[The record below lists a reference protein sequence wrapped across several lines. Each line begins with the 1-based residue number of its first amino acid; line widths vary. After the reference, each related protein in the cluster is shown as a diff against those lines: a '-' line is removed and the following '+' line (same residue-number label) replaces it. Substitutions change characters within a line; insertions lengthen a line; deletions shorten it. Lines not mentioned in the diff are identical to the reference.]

1 MRLLLFV
8 GLVYGV
14 LPFVNSRSDIVD
26 IGSIVSPET
35 INGRVST
42 IAMKAAVDDVNSD
55 PRILQGRQL
64 RLNIHDANYTGF
76 FSIVDALKYME
87 IPNVAIIGL
96 QSSMMA
102 PVLSYIGNELH
113 VPILSFTDLDPTLWA
128 LQYSYFIQ
136 TAPNDLYQ
144 MTAVAEIVSYF
155 HYAQVTAIYTDDDQF
170 RNGINVLGNELTKKS
185 CRLSGKAPLP
195 VDSKV
200 TREIIKDRLLK
211 VMSMESRVILVHTY
225 IETGMAI
232 FEIAKS
238 LNMMKRGYVW
248 IATAWLST
256 LLDSVGVLPKS
267 LHGVLTLRPH
277 TINSYKRRAFSRRWK
292 NLTEGRSIGLNSY
305 GLYAYDTVW
314 IIAHAINKYLK
325 ESGEISF
332 TTNSSLSN
340 IMGGTSLNLKALTIF
355 DGGKQLRSNILQTNM
370 TGLTGPLRFNED
382 RSLINPCFDIINVI
396 QTHGRLVGYW
406 SNCSGLSVD
415 LKPSNISS
423 YNQRLRSVVWPG
435 NAKHKPRGWQFP
447 NNVGGFSID
456 VFNAALKL
464 LQYPL
469 PYEFI
474 AYGDGHKNPSYL
486 DLVNNVASNVFDAAI
501 GDITILTNRTKA
513 VDFTQ
518 PYIESGLVVVVH
530 IDKPD
535 SSSWVYVQP
544 FSPQLWCVIALLFL
558 FVGGVVWLLEHKQND
573 QFRGPPR
580 KQIVTAMWFT
590 FSTMFFAQ
598 RENTVST
605 LGRMVVCIWL
615 FVVLIVN
622 ASYTASLTSILTVQ
636 QLKSPISGIES
647 LIISKEL
654 IGFQVGSYIEDYLV
668 KEVNIPKSRL
678 VALGS
683 PDEYAEKLLSGT
695 VAAIVDERPYMDFF
709 LSKHCDF
716 QIVGKEFTTS
726 GMGFAFPRDS
736 PLAVD
741 MSTAIL
747 RLTETG
753 EFKKI
758 HDNWINKEA
767 CGPQSSSLV
776 SDQVQL
782 KSFWGLFLIFGLV
795 CVVGVIIH
803 LCMTLYEFRRH
814 HHHAVMNRMQKW
826 YHSTRLQ
833 RFFKFVDEKQEA
845 THNKLKRKRRASAVI
860 LCLMVQKAAKTDRV
874 GISVV
879 WPGNAKHKPR
889 GWQFPNNGRPL
900 RIGVPLRVTFK
911 EMVMQVNDTKQVGG
925 FSIDVFNAALKL
937 LQYPLPYEFIAYG
950 DGHKNPSY
958 LDLTMNGRVS
968 SIAMKA
974 AVDDVNSDP
983 RILPARQLKL
993 SVHDTNFTALK
1004 YMGSATVA
1012 IIGPQSSELAGV
1024 LSHLGNELHVP
1035 ILSFT
1040 ALDPSLSPFQYPY
1053 FLQTA
1058 PNDLYQMKALA
1069 ATVSYFRYREVV
1081 AIFTDND
1088 QFRNGINV
1096 FGNELTKK
1104 RCRLSGKAPL
1114 PVDRQLTRE
1123 IIKDR
1128 LVKVMSMESRVILVH
1143 TYSVAG
1149 LSIFEIAKSLGMMKR
1164 GYVWIATTWLS
1175 AVLDST
1181 GIPPK
1186 NADTLHGVLTLRPHT
1201 PDSYSKKAFSR
1212 RWKKLSN
1219 DSAIG
1224 INPYGFYAYDTVW
1237 IIAHAIDKFLK
1248 EGGQISFSNI
1258 SRLSDI
1264 YETGPLILK
1273 NLSIFDGGKQ
1283 MLSNILHTNLTGLT
1297 GPLSFN
1303 PDRSLRN
1310 PSFDV
1315 INVLHTKG
1323 QLVGYWS
1330 NYSGLSVQ
1338 VPKSSFNV
1346 IPSNISSSNQRLGR
1360 MIWPGNTKEKP
1371 RGWEFSNNGRPLRIG
1386 VPLRAGFK
1394 EMVMQVNGT
1403 KQFSGFCTDVFLA
1416 AIKLLPYP
1424 LPYEFIMFGNGHNN
1438 PSYSDLVNKVS
1449 SKVFDAAVGAITIV
1463 SNRTNAVDFTQPY
1476 IESGLVV
1483 VVNIHKAHPSS
1494 WAYLQPFSPSLWGVT
1509 ALFFLF
1515 VGAIVWLLEH
1525 RHNDEFRGPPKKQV
1539 GTVLWFTFS
1548 MLFFAHRENTVSTL
1562 GRMVV
1567 FIWLFVVLIVNS
1579 SYTASL
1585 TSILT
1590 VQQLQT
1596 PISGIESL
1604 IMGNELI
1611 GFPVGSH
1618 VEDYLVKELS
1628 IPTSRLVP
1636 LGSPE
1641 EYAEKLLSRAVAAIV
1656 DERPYVDLFLSK
1668 YCRFQV
1674 VGREFTKSG
1683 MGFAFPRDSPLAVDL
1698 SNAILKLTET
1708 GELQKIHDH
1717 WLNKKACGPQS
1728 LSFVSDQLHLESF
1741 WGLFLVFGLVCALAL
1756 FIHLCRTLH
1765 RFRRRHPKVKKPR
1778 NRGYRSMRSHKWKE
1792 PRDGERM
1799 KLIMGHPHSHR
1810 LLVTKSSSIVNS
1822 KNDIINIGY
1831 VVALQ
1836 SIHGRV
1842 SSIAL
1847 KAAVDDVNSD
1857 PIVLPGRRLTISIH
1871 DADVT
1876 GFYSMFGAMKYL
1888 ETPTV
1893 AVIGPQSSELVK
1905 MLSQLANGLHVPI
1918 LSFTALDPSLSP
1930 FQYPYLLQTAPNDL
1944 YQMKA
1949 LAAIVSYFHYREVTA
1964 IFTDSDQFCNGI
1976 HVFGN
1981 ELTTKRCR
1989 LSGKAPLPV
1998 DNKLTREIIKDR
2010 LTKVMSMESPSSA
2023 SRARQRAST
2032 EVFATCI
2039 SANRATF
2046 SSDFFTTENTSL
2058 DKHSAIKLSLAIRRV
2073 GHLSIYLF
2081 PSDLGDIQGILCVMH
2096 FGPCMIVFED
2106 FMTIVQGRLSL
2117 FGTGK
2122 AQRVLVAN
2130 GYLIQVIV
2138 QWPWSA

>member
-1 MRLLLFV
+1 MVMRLLLFV
-8 GLVYGV
+8 GLVHGV
-14 LPFVNSRSDIVD
+14 LPLVNSRSDIVD

-76 FSIVDALKYME
+76 FSIVDGIVLMFTPNSAMWFLKSGANYVVKTAWLALKYME

-128 LQYSYFIQ
+128 LQYPYFIQ

-225 IETGMAI
+225 IETGLAI

-370 TGLTGPLRFNED
+370 TGLTGPLRFNKD
-382 RSLINPCFDIINVI
+382 RSLINPFFDIINVI

-447 NNVGGFSID
+447 NNGRPLRIGVPLRVTFKEMVMQVNDTKQVGGFSID

-580 KQIVTAMWFT
+580 KQIVTAMCD
-590 FSTMFFAQ
+590 SVINELNVSG
-598 RENTVST
+598 ENTVST

-795 CVVGVIIH
+795 CVVGVLIH

-845 THNKLKRKRRASAVI
+845 THNKLKRKRRASA
-860 LCLMVQKAAKTDRV
+860 L
-874 GISVV
+874 SVV
-879 WPGNAKHKPR
+879 DPKSDIIN
-889 GWQFPNNGRPL
+889 
-900 RIGVPLRVTFK
+900 IGYIVPS
-911 EMVMQVNDTKQVGG
+911 Q
-925 FSIDVFNAALKL
+925 
-937 LQYPLPYEFIAYG
+937 
-950 DGHKNPSY
+950 
-958 LDLTMNGRVS
+958 TMNGRVS

-993 SVHDTNFTALK
+993 SVHDTNFTGFYGILGALK

-1012 IIGPQSSELAGV
+1012 IIGPQSSELVGV

-1069 ATVSYFRYREVV
+1069 AIVSYFRYREVV

-1096 FGNELTKK
+1096 FGNELAKK

-1212 RWKKLSN
+1212 RWKNLSN

-1224 INPYGFYAYDTVW
+1224 INPYGLYAYDTVW

-1248 EGGQISFSNI
+1248 EGGQISFSSI

-1264 YETGPLILK
+1264 YGTGPLILK

-1283 MLSNILHTNLTGLT
+1283 MLSNILHTNMTGLT

-1303 PDRSLRN
+1303 PDRSVRN

-1315 INVLHTKG
+1315 INVLHAKG

-1338 VPKSSFNV
+1338 MSKSSFNV
-1346 IPSNISSSNQRLGR
+1346 IPSNISSSNQRLGSVV
-1360 MIWPGNTKEKP
+1360 WPGNTREKP

-1386 VPLRAGFK
+1386 VPLRVGDK
-1394 EMVMQVNGT
+1394 EFIMQVNGT
-1403 KQFSGFCTDVFLA
+1403 KQVAGFSIDVFLA

-1424 LPYEFIMFGNGHNN
+1424 LPYEFILFGNGHNN

-1449 SKVFDAAVGAITIV
+1449 SKEIDAAVGDILIF
-1463 SNRTNAVDFTQPY
+1463 SNRTKTVDFTQPY

-1483 VVNIHKAHPSS
+1483 IVNIHKAHPTS
-1494 WAYLQPFSPSLWGVT
+1494 WVYLQPFSPSLWGVT

-1515 VGAIVWLLEH
+1515 VGALVWLFEH
-1525 RHNDEFRGPPKKQV
+1525 QHNDEFRGPPRKQV
-1539 GTVLWFTFS
+1539 VTVLWFTFS
-1548 MLFFAHRENTVSTL
+1548 TMFFAHRENTESTL

-1596 PISGIESL
+1596 PINGIESL
-1604 IMGNELI
+1604 ITGNELI
-1611 GFPVGSH
+1611 GFPVGTYI
-1618 VEDYLVKELS
+1618 ETYLVKELN
-1628 IPTSRLVP
+1628 IPRSRLVS
-1636 LGSPE
+1636 LGSSD
-1641 EYAEKLLSRAVAAIV
+1641 EYTEKLLSRTVAAIV
-1656 DERPYVDLFLSK
+1656 DYRPYVDLFLSK
-1668 YCRFQV
+1668 HCSFQV
-1674 VGREFTKSG
+1674 VGQEFTNSP
-1683 MGFAFPRDSPLAVDL
+1683 MGFAFPKDSPLVVDL
-1698 SNAILKLTET
+1698 SNAILKLTEI
-1708 GELQKIHDH
+1708 GELQKIQDH

-1728 LSFVSDQLHLESF
+1728 LSFVSNQLQLESF
-1741 WGLFLVFGLVCALAL
+1741 WGLFLIFGIVCALAV
-1756 FIHLCRTLH
+1756 FIHLCRTLY
-1765 RFRRRHPKVKKPR
+1765 RFRKRHPKLMKPR
-1778 NRGYRSMRSHKWKE
+1778 NRGYRLMRTQ
-1792 PRDGERM
+1792 R
-1799 KLIMGHPHSHR
+1799 
-1810 LLVTKSSSIVNS
+1810 
-1822 KNDIINIGY
+1822 
-1831 VVALQ
+1831 
-1836 SIHGRV
+1836 
-1842 SSIAL
+1842 
-1847 KAAVDDVNSD
+1847 
-1857 PIVLPGRRLTISIH
+1857 
-1871 DADVT
+1871 
-1876 GFYSMFGAMKYL
+1876 F
-1888 ETPTV
+1888 
-1893 AVIGPQSSELVK
+1893 
-1905 MLSQLANGLHVPI
+1905 
-1918 LSFTALDPSLSP
+1918 LSFAD
-1930 FQYPYLLQTAPNDL
+1930 
-1944 YQMKA
+1944 KKK
-1949 LAAIVSYFHYREVTA
+1949 EVP
-1964 IFTDSDQFCNGI
+1964 G
-1976 HVFGN
+1976 
-1981 ELTTKRCR
+1981 
-1989 LSGKAPLPV
+1989 
-1998 DNKLTREIIKDR
+1998 NKLKRKR
-2010 LTKVMSMESPSSA
+2010 MA
-2023 SRARQRAST
+2023 SDIR
-2032 EVFATCI
+2032 
-2039 SANRATF
+2039 
-2046 SSDFFTTENTSL
+2046 ENTT
-2058 DKHSAIKLSLAIRRV
+2058 D
-2073 GHLSIYLF
+2073 
-2081 PSDLGDIQGILCVMH
+2081 
-2096 FGPCMIVFED
+2096 
-2106 FMTIVQGRLSL
+2106 
-2117 FGTGK
+2117 
-2122 AQRVLVAN
+2122 
-2130 GYLIQVIV
+2130 
-2138 QWPWSA
+2138 